1 MRQVLYLLG
10 IWVLIGGLAFA
21 ATVTKGKT
29 FTTNEEVTAAKLHQL
44 VDSATVSAID
54 QSDVATNYGFVIK
67 SSSQP
72 SDTDALWND
81 TGTDACLKAYVSGA
95 YEEVGSSP
103 ASINTGAVTSTS
115 LNTADATLSGY
126 LSLVGNINLA
136 GSILSDS
143 RVAPMLYANNLTT
156 SGALKTDSVVS
167 SQNVTICYGWRTVG
181 GEASATVTGLPFTSA
196 TTYIV
201 LCTMNEDNTT
211 NRYNMKADR
220 NSGSQITIYN
230 PTNASLTTFWIA
242 IGV

>member
-1 MRQVLYLLG
+1 MRQFLYLLG

-103 ASINTGAVTSTS
+103 ASISTGAINAS
-115 LNTADATLSGY
+115 DATLSGY

-143 RVAPMLYANNLTT
+143 RVAPMIYVNDLTS
-156 SGALKTDSVVS
+156 SGALIAGSIIT
-167 SQNVTICYGWRTVG
+167 SQNIKICYGYRTV
-181 GEASATVTGLPFTSA
+181 AATSSATVTGLPFDSA
-196 TTYIV
+196 TSYIV
-201 LCTMNEDNTT
+201 CTTISSST
-211 NRYNMKADR
+211 YTYDR
-220 NSGSQITIYN
+220 ASYVVRDSASQITIYN
-230 PTNASLTTFWIA
+230 GTDTQHPIMWVA